1 MSHRSLGGCQAAT
14 DICARGALIWEQ
26 TFRDKNP
33 SPRPHA
39 IVVMGV
45 QGSGESVGRDHA
57 V

>member
-26 TFRDKNP
+26 TFQDKNP
-33 SPRPHA
+33 SPHPHA

-45 QGSGESVGRDHA
+45 QGSGE
-57 V
+57 